1 MALTVADLDRLAKQV
16 ADDKVRAANTG
27 SSDKLSYIQYNDD
40 GTPNYRNTLIAVLA
54 TTAAI
59 SELNK
64 CRILAL
70 YDNSGSGGIDNLIQQ
85 IASINNTINDIQGQ
99 INTLETQIDSVG
111 DITNEVNS
119 LKTQLSG
126 LQSLYNTLNNT
137 VTELNNEVANLKITV
152 ESINLDDISDRVSAN
167 EQSIKDINNKVT
179 DIDNR
184 LKQVETGGDTPSTGS
199 LEQRVQD
206 LEDSITTID
215 NKLTQYDETIQQVN
229 YNVTQAIQTASN
241 TQSAVNNLSST
252 VSSHTDAIST
262 IQADIR
268 GINSEIENI
277 KSQISSLTPG
287 GTVDLSD
294 YVTKTEMTN
303 QVTSLVAS
311 LRGATIYNV
320 HIIGWHNDAN
330 NEFSKENYPDANNEV
345 EYFEQYGMIA
355 AKEITSKTQLLGLTA
370 DAATVATWISDIM
383 YVETIEEV
391 WEMMEAHSTLCS
403 LGYAKPKALYYGFDG
418 TTITMDTY
426 WNFDKGCI
434 IRCKISNSGVSFEEL
449 IDFKSVLDRLT
460 SLESKV
466 SSMQSSI
473 SSNTSRISSL
483 ESRVS
488 KLE

>member
-1 MALTVADLDRLAKQV
+1 MALTVADLDRLAEQV
-16 ADDKVRAANTG
+16 AADKVRAATTG

-99 INTLETQIDSVG
+99 INTLETQIDGVG

-126 LQSLYNTLNNT
+126 LQSLYSTLNNT
-137 VTELNNEVANLKITV
+137 VAELTSEVSTLKITV
-152 ESINLDDISDRVSAN
+152 ESININDISDRVTEVENNYDSL
-167 EQSIKDINNKVT
+167 NNKIT

-184 LKQVETGGDTPSTGS
+184 LKEVEAGGDTPSTGG

-206 LEDSITTID
+206 LETSIQTIN
-215 NKLTQYDETIQQVN
+215 NKLTQYDETIQQIS
-229 YNVTQAIQTASN
+229 YNVIQAVQTAGN
-241 TQSAVNNLSST
+241 AQSAVNNLSST
-252 VSSHTDAIST
+252 VSNNTDAIST

-268 GINSEIENI
+268 GINSEIASI
-277 KSQISSLTPG
+277 KSQISGLTPG
-287 GTVDLSD
+287 GSIDLSD
-294 YVTKTEMTN
+294 YVTKTDMAN
-303 QVTSLVAS
+303 QMASLVAS

-320 HIIGWHNDAN
+320 HVIGWHNDATM
-330 NEFSKENYPDANNEV
+330 EFSKENYPDANNGV

-355 AKEITSKTQLLGLTA
+355 AKEITSKAQLLGLTA
-370 DAATVATWISDIM
+370 NAETVATWISDIM
-383 YVETIEEV
+383 YVETLEEV
-391 WEMMEAHSTLCS
+391 WQMMEAHSTLCA
-403 LGYAKPKALYYGFDG
+403 LGYAKPKALHYGFDG
-418 TTITMDTY
+418 ITITMDSY

-449 IDFKSVLDRLT
+449 IDFKSVLDRLDT
-460 SLESKV
+460 
-466 SSMQSSI
+466 MQDTI

-488 KLE
+488 QLE